1 MKAKLTKIAF
11 LAYLLLTNFI
21 LFAKDDGGDVLGDGI
36 IENNPGTGGGP
47 NDGTDPQAP
56 INTQLIWLLI
66 LGIAFAYYIYKT
78 KKIKA

>member
-11 LAYLLLTNFI
+11 LSYLLLTNFI

-36 IENNPGTGGGP
+36 ISDDAGTNGTGG
-47 NDGTDPQAP
+47 NDAP
-56 INTQLIWLLI
+56 LNTQLIWLLI
-66 LGIAFAYYIYKT
+66 LGLAFAYYLYKT